1 MASSTKAMLAKALKQ
16 LLNDNTIDNITVQ
29 NIADNAYVSRKT
41 FYYHFKDMYDL
52 LEWTLQQ
59 DAEIVIAGNTTID
72 TWQKGLLNIFSYCEE
87 NRRLILNIYHSVRR
101 EILEQYVCSA
111 VKPVVW
117 EIMQDEPSYER
128 LDREDIEFII
138 EFYGLGITGLFMK
151 WVGDEMKTNPKLIVN
166 KLEQFFCGSLKT
178 LIEKAK

>member
-1 MASSTKAMLAKALKQ
+1 MASSTKEMLAKALKE
-16 LLNDNTIDNITVQ
+16 LLNNNTIDNITVQ

-59 DAEIVIAGNTTID
+59 DAEAVIAGNTTID
-72 TWQKGLLNIFSYCEE
+72 TWQKGLINIFSYCEE
-87 NRRLILNIYHSVRR
+87 NNKLIFNIYHSVRR
-101 EILEQYVCSA
+101 EILEGYVCKA

-117 EIMQDEPSYER
+117 EIMQGEPNYEG
-128 LDREDIEFII
+128 LAKEDIEFII
-138 EFYGLGITGLFMK
+138 EFYALGITGLFMK
-151 WVGDEMKTNPKLIVN
+151 WVGDEMKTEPELIVA
-166 KLEQFFCGSLKT
+166 KLEQFFCGSLKN